1 LNHEARLMGFLIRLC
16 LNAVAL
22 LIVSTVIPGIEVKG
36 VLPAL
41 SAAFFL
47 GLVNA
52 VVRPVILILTLPL
65 TILTLGLF
73 IPLINAFL
81 LKFVSLMI
89 QGFEVH
95 GFWSAVFGAL
105 LLSIVSGLL
114 SFFINDRGRVEVV
127 VHRQRR

>member
-1 LNHEARLMGFLIRLC
+1 MGFLIRLC
-16 LNAVAL
+16 LNAMAL

-52 VVRPVILILTLPL
+52 VVRPIILILTLPL

-73 IPLINAFL
+73 IPLINACL
-81 LKFVSLMI
+81 LKLVSLMI

-105 LLSIVSGLL
+105 LLSLVSGLL
-114 SFFINDRGRVEVV
+114 IFFTNDRGRVEVV
-127 VHRQRR
+127 VHRRRR

>member
-1 LNHEARLMGFLIRLC
+1 MGFVIRLFV
-16 LNAVAL
+16 NALAL
-22 LIVSTVIPGIEVKG
+22 LIVSTVIPGIEVRG

-52 VVRPVILILTLPL
+52 ILRPVIVLLTLPL

-73 IPLINAFL
+73 IPVINAFL
-81 LKFVSLMI
+81 LKLVSLMI

-95 GFWSAVFGAL
+95 GFWSAVFGAI
-105 LLSIVSGLL
+105 LLSLVSGLL
-114 SFFINDRGRVEVV
+114 NLFINDQGRVEVV
-127 VHRQRR
+127 VHRQRRL

>member
-1 LNHEARLMGFLIRLC
+1 MGFLIRLC

-22 LIVSTVIPGIEVKG
+22 LIVSTVIPGIEVRG

-52 VVRPVILILTLPL
+52 VVRPILLILTLPL
-65 TILTLGLF
+65 TIVTLGLF
-73 IPLINAFL
+73 IPVINAFL
-81 LKFVSLMI
+81 LKLVSLMI

-114 SFFINDRGRVEVV
+114 SLFINDQGRVEVV
-127 VHRQRR
+127 VHHQRR

>member
-1 LNHEARLMGFLIRLC
+1 MGFLIRLC

-22 LIVSTVIPGIEVKG
+22 LIVSTVIPGIEVRG
-36 VLPAL
+36 VWPAL
-41 SAAFFL
+41 TAAFFL

-52 VVRPVILILTLPL
+52 VVRPIILILTLPL
-65 TILTLGLF
+65 TIVTLGLF
-73 IPLINAFL
+73 IPVINAFL
-81 LKFVSLMI
+81 LKLVSLMI

-105 LLSIVSGLL
+105 LLSLVSGLL

>member
-1 LNHEARLMGFLIRLC
+1 MGFLIRLC

-22 LIVSTVIPGIEVKG
+22 LIVSIVIPGIEVKG

-52 VVRPVILILTLPL
+52 VVRPIILILTLPL
-65 TILTLGLF
+65 TILTLGLL

-81 LKFVSLMI
+81 LKLVSLMI

-114 SFFINDRGRVEVV
+114 SLFINDQGRVEVV

>member
-1 LNHEARLMGFLIRLC
+1 MGFLIRLC
-16 LNAVAL
+16 LNAMAL
-22 LIVSTVIPGIEVKG
+22 LIVSTVIPGIEVRG

-52 VVRPVILILTLPL
+52 VVRPIILILTLPL

-81 LKFVSLMI
+81 LKLVSLMI

-105 LLSIVSGLL
+105 LLSLVSGLL
-114 SFFINDRGRVEVV
+114 SLFINDQGRVEVV

>member
-1 LNHEARLMGFLIRLC
+1 MGFLIRLS
-16 LNAVAL
+16 LNALAL
-22 LIVSTVIPGIEVKG
+22 LIVSTVIPGIEVRG

-52 VVRPVILILTLPL
+52 VVRPIILILTLPL
-65 TILTLGLF
+65 TIVTLGLF
-73 IPLINAFL
+73 IPVINAFL
-81 LKFVSLMI
+81 LKLVSLMI

-114 SFFINDRGRVEVV
+114 SLFINDRGRVEVV

>member
-1 LNHEARLMGFLIRLC
+1 MGFLIRLC
-16 LNAVAL
+16 LNALAL
-22 LIVSTVIPGIEVKG
+22 IIVSTVIPGIEVKG

-52 VVRPVILILTLPL
+52 VVRPIILILTLPL
-65 TILTLGLF
+65 TIVTLGLF
-73 IPLINAFL
+73 IPVINAFL
-81 LKFVSLMI
+81 LKLVSLMI

-95 GFWSAVFGAL
+95 GFWSAVFGAF

-114 SFFINDRGRVEVV
+114 SLFINDRGRVEVV

>member
-1 LNHEARLMGFLIRLC
+1 MNHEARLMGFLIRLC
-16 LNAVAL
+16 LNALAL
-22 LIVSTVIPGIEVKG
+22 LIVSTVIPGIEVRG

-52 VVRPVILILTLPL
+52 VVRPIILILTLPL

-81 LKFVSLMI
+81 LKLVSLMI
-89 QGFEVH
+89 QGFEAH

-114 SFFINDRGRVEVV
+114 SLFINDQGRVEVV

>member
-1 LNHEARLMGFLIRLC
+1 MGFLIRLG
-16 LNAVAL
+16 LNALAL
-22 LIVSTVIPGIEVKG
+22 LIVSTVIPGIEVQG

-41 SAAFFL
+41 AAAFFL
-47 GLVNA
+47 GLANA
-52 VVRPVILILTLPL
+52 VVRPIILLLTLPL

-81 LKFVSLMI
+81 LKLVSLMI

-105 LLSIVSGLL
+105 LLSLVSGLL
-114 SFFINDRGRVEVV
+114 NFFINDRGRVEVV
-127 VHRQRR
+127 IHERRG

>member
-1 LNHEARLMGFLIRLC
+1 MGFLIRLC

-22 LIVSTVIPGIEVKG
+22 LIVSTVIPGIEVRG

-52 VVRPVILILTLPL
+52 VVRPIILILTLPL

-81 LKFVSLMI
+81 LKLVSLMI

-114 SFFINDRGRVEVV
+114 SLFINDQGRVEVV